1 MLKRL
6 INISLISV
14 IFVFIIIFV
23 IISILSNMTTLTIQ
37 IPDSQTDVIKKI
49 SNLIKDIG
57 GHMDIESDDLSKK
70 EFELLQESYKE
81 LMVKD
86 GLKKATPASELWND

>member
-1 MLKRL
+1 
-6 INISLISV
+6 
-14 IFVFIIIFV
+14 
-23 IISILSNMTTLTIQ
+23 MTTLTIQ
-37 IPDSQTDVIKKI
+37 IPDSQTDVINTI

-57 GHMDIESDDLSKK
+57 GYIDIENDDLSQK

-81 LMVKD
+81 VLMVRD